1 MSNITVELYQYS
13 ESFTYGILICLGLAA
28 TVGFIGN
35 LLLVI
40 IISKARKLRSVMNRF
55 ILHLAIGDLIV
66 CTICIPLF
74 LALNFYPE
82 KSNHVVVCKMAR
94 FLQYL
99 APIGTIM
106 LLITIGI
113 NRHQAIV
120 HPLRG
125 MTYRTANKLIFGAW
139 LYSVIVVSPSIYLTE
154 VQHYSKPHS
163 NTTGSYCATIPVSTK
178 LGLTYVLGLAFFGYI
193 IPLITLVVL
202 YSKISCSVWRRGN
215 NKLRTSRPEAAMQ
228 RSRKKV
234 IKMFLTVILVFVVTW
249 FPLIIYVGV
258 LESYLGGAK
267 RISYARLTLYAIG
280 LSNSIYNPFIYSF
293 FNKRFRDGCKSLF
306 RGSGIVVSRKSAER
320 REAVRERK
328 KDSYVIDGHQ
338 KADDSTHPAEDQFDW
353 TKKFSANAVR
363 EHNDNTYES
372 KDNVK
377 LLKIN
382 QITIREKQ
390 TNSSQK
396 PIENTH
402 QNVSNAEGKTTTK
415 NEPSAE
421 LKNGHE
427 TPSGSLHSQSVP
439 RQLSPHGRKRKKAY
453 KNLSFDP
460 SSLKRQGKT
469 SQAKLRKTLSHD
481 ETVQWSNDFENIF

>member
-1 MSNITVELYQYS
+1 MPNATSNIEYQYS
-13 ESFTYGILICLGLAA
+13 DSFTYGTLICLGLAA
-28 TVGFIGN
+28 AVGFLGN

-66 CTICIPLF
+66 CSICIPLF

-82 KSNHVVVCKMAR
+82 KSNHVVVCKIAR

-139 LYSVIVVSPSIYLTE
+139 LYSVVVVSPSVYLTNI
-154 VQHYSKPHS
+154 QHYPIPHL
-163 NTTGSYCATIPVSTK
+163 NKTGSYCATIPVSTK
-178 LGLTYVLGLAFFGYI
+178 LGLIYVVGLAFFGYV
-193 IPLITLVVL
+193 IPLITLLVL
-202 YSKISCSVWRRGN
+202 YTKISFSVWRRGD
-215 NKLRTSRPEAAMQ
+215 KLRTSRPEASMQ

-234 IKMFLTVILVFVVTW
+234 IKMFLTVILVFVATW
-249 FPLIIYVGV
+249 LPLIIYVGV
-258 LESYLGGAK
+258 LESLLGGPK

-306 RGSGIVVSRKSAER
+306 KGSVKVVSRKSAER

-328 KDSYVIDGHQ
+328 KESYVLQTGDADGSSQ
-338 KADDSTHPAEDQFDW
+338 PPENQLDW
-353 TKKFSANAVR
+353 TKKFRANAVR
-363 EHNDNTYES
+363 EHNDNAYES
-372 KDNVK
+372 KDNCK
-377 LLKIN
+377 LLTIN
-382 QITIREKQ
+382 EINITEEQ
-390 TNSSQK
+390 FNSSDK
-396 PIENTH
+396 TIENAD
-402 QNVSNAEGKTTTK
+402 QNLSSTARQTSTKKESLASEFKNGYETPNGKT
-415 NEPSAE
+415 
-421 LKNGHE
+421 
-427 TPSGSLHSQSVP
+427 QSFP
-439 RQLSPHGRKRKKAY
+439 RQLSSYGRKRKKAY
-453 KNLSFDP
+453 KTLSID
-460 SSLKRQGKT
+460 STLMKQRKK
-469 SQAKLRKTLSHD
+469 SQEKLRKTVSHD
-481 ETVQWSNDFENIF
+481 ETVQWNNDFENIF